1 MFSFLQ
7 KNLVTISKS
16 DFKQKI
22 INNKNIYIY
31 CQKSVYHYFEDYI
44 KTINKKLNATIIYD
58 FSENI
63 TLNENNIIICM
74 QQIPPLKNII
84 KKNIYLLNTEQ
95 LTRTICLNYIKSI
108 SNNFTIIDYSKENI
122 YIMKNNGIT
131 NTLYFPYI
139 YNPDENYNYK
149 KIYNICGISMYNAS
163 RRKNFMN
170 YMKFK
175 NIDIK
180 NIIGWNEKR
189 DNELFRYKIILNISA
204 SKHYNI
210 FETIRCYRCL
220 FNKMIVISE
229 EKYKQDLIDYSE
241 HILFAKITDIPE
253 LIKKVLSNYEYYYN
267 LLKLDNVNYNLND
280 HLIKPSLLRTV
291 KMEQNSIKRGPKLG
305 LFFI

>member
-1 MFSFLQ
+1 M
-7 KNLVTISKS
+7 
-16 DFKQKI
+16 
-22 INNKNIYIY
+22 NIYIY
-31 CQKSVYHYFEDYI
+31 CFKSIYHYFEDYI

-58 FSENI
+58 LSENI

-74 QQIPPLKNII
+74 QKIPPLKNII

-95 LTRTICLNYIKSI
+95 LTRPYWLNYIKSI
-108 SNNFTIIDYSKENI
+108 CNNFTIIDYSKENI

-139 YNPDENYNYK
+139 YNPDEIYNYN
-149 KIYNICGISMYNAS
+149 KIYNICGINIYNTP
-163 RRKNFMN
+163 RRNN
-170 YMKFK
+170 VINEMKFK

-180 NIIGWNEKR
+180 NIIGWNKKR
-189 DNELFRYKIILNISA
+189 DNELFRHKIILNISA
-204 SKHYNI
+204 SEHYNI
-210 FETIRCYRCL
+210 FETMRCYRCL

-267 LLKLDNVNYNLND
+267 LLKIDNVNYNLND
-280 HLIKPSLLRTV
+280 HLIKQSLLIR
-291 KMEQNSIKRGPKLG
+291 
-305 LFFI
+305 